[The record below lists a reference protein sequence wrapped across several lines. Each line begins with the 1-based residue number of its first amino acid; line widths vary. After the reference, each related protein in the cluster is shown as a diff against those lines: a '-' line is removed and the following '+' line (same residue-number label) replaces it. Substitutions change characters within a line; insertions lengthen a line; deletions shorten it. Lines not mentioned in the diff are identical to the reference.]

1 MGLISM
7 GVGMAISSARY
18 KRRQKRR
25 QREAEARRSQA
36 GNVGAAL
43 MALCAKGA
51 YKGFH
56 KLADAGDA
64 LKPTNEQ
71 ISREL
76 TKTHA
81 STWAT
86 TGFFGTAFY
95 HAGTRPVSSANPSLY
110 EIVTVVA
117 ITVLGY
123 LVGWLIGKWAGTSN
137 EDDSVCETEM
147 LLLAG
152 DDQEQQD
159 DTCTA
164 QTISQPTSTEADC
177 AVVAEGDCVTYLKTL
192 DGKVVRQ
199 ITQDTVDTDR
209 EAM

>member
-7 GVGMAISSARY
+7 GIGMAISSARY
-18 KRRQKRR
+18 KRR

-43 MALCAKGA
+43 MALCARGA

-64 LKPTNEQ
+64 LKPVNEQ
-71 ISREL
+71 ISREI

-86 TGFFGTAFY
+86 IGFFGTAFY

-110 EIVTVVA
+110 EIVTVIA

-123 LVGWLIGKWAGTSN
+123 LVGWLIGKWSGKPN
-137 EDDSVCETEM
+137 EDDSACETEM
-147 LLLAG
+147 LLING
-152 DDQEQQD
+152 DER
-159 DTCTA
+159 
-164 QTISQPTSTEADC
+164 
-177 AVVAEGDCVTYLKTL
+177 VTH
-192 DGKVVRQ
+192 V
-199 ITQDTVDTDR
+199 TQDTVDTDR